1 MSRNTCFLLSE
12 GWIPR
17 KYWAMMTHKQRMLA
31 AVRGEMPDHLPYA
44 PRIDLWYNANSLND
58 TLPARH
64 RGKSRT
70 EIALSEG
77 WALHTVV
84 ADHLHQPD
92 PDAMLHR
99 ALGVHFMKEYVAH
112 FVFSGRVIID
122 VRREGDRTRIRYTT
136 AKGSITTRTV
146 YSQEMRR
153 SGTSIPWIEEHAV
166 KSPDDLRVLAHL
178 FENMDVT
185 PHYEPFKT
193 HQTAVGENGLP
204 VTSFT
209 VAAGPVHHIQKY
221 FFDATDFFH
230 YYRDHQPEILYL
242 ADALAPLYEKALRIV
257 AESPAEVIQWGSNF
271 DEMLTFPPMFAQHF
285 VPWIRKAKD
294 VLGPKNIRV
303 LCHTDGENQGLL
315 DLIRDSGTDVAEA
328 VCPAPMTKVSLRE
341 YYRRWG
347 DRITIF
353 GGVPSNLLLPQLTP
367 DDQFKSFM
375 DQLFTGIGN
384 GSRFIVG
391 IADTTPPDA
400 DFERLVRIGDWVREK
415 GRLPL
420 AAGAFNPLDTEAAAE
435 VLAKK
440 PTAAPG
446 PQDARFAKIRQA
458 VLDGRERELIEQVRE
473 LLTQKIAPKDIIDL
487 GMVAAMDTLN
497 QSFKDGTVFIPEVL
511 VSARAMNA
519 AVLFLE
525 PYLADTDKRRGGR
538 ILIGTVRGDLHD
550 IGKNMVATLLRG
562 VGFNVVDLGIN
573 VAADVFVRKVNE
585 ERPQVLALSALLTT
599 TMPEMGKVISALSQ
613 AGARRAVK
621 VIVGGAPVNQRFAN
635 DIAADGYARDAAE
648 AIDLVRRLIG

>member
-1 MSRNTCFLLSE
+1 MLTHRQRLL
-12 GWIPR
+12 
-17 KYWAMMTHKQRMLA
+17 M
-31 AVRGEMPDHLPYA
+31 AVRGEMPDCIPYA

-112 FVFSGRVIID
+112 FAFSGRVKID
-122 VRREGDRTRIRYTT
+122 VQREGDRTRIRYAT
-136 AKGSITTRTV
+136 AKGSITTCTV

-153 SGTSIPWIEEHAV
+153 SGTSVPWIEEHAV
-166 KSPDDLRVLAHL
+166 KSPEDLKVLAHL
-178 FENMDVT
+178 FENMDVA
-185 PHYEPFKT
+185 PHYEPFKA
-193 HQTAVGENGLP
+193 HQAAVGENGLP

-221 FFDATDFFH
+221 FFYATEYFH
-230 YYRDHQPEILYL
+230 YYRDHLAEVLYL

-271 DEMLTFPPMFAQHF
+271 DEMLTFPPMFARHF
-285 VPWIRKAKD
+285 VPWIRKAKE
-294 VLGPKNIRV
+294 VLGPKNIRI
-303 LCHTDGENQGLL
+303 LCHTDGENQGLM

-328 VCPAPMTKVSLRE
+328 VCPAPMTKVTLQE
-341 YYRRWG
+341 YYRRWA

-367 DDQFKSFM
+367 DGQFNDFM
-375 DQLFTGIGN
+375 DRLFTGIGN
-384 GSRFIVG
+384 GARFILG

-400 DFERLVRIGDWVREK
+400 DFERLVRIGDMVREK

-420 AAGAFNPLDTEAAAE
+420 EAGAFNPVDTEAAAE
-435 VLAKK
+435 VVAKW
-440 PTAAPG
+440 PTAAP
-446 PQDARFAKIRQA
+446 PPRDARFEKIRRA
-458 VLDGRERELIEQVRE
+458 VLDGQEQQLIEQVRE
-473 LLTQKIAPKDIIDL
+473 LLAQNVAPKDIIDR

-511 VSARAMNA
+511 VAARAMNA

-525 PYLADTDKRRGGR
+525 PYLADTDKRGGGK

-550 IGKNMVATLLRG
+550 IGKNMVATMLRG
-562 VGFNVVDLGIN
+562 VGFQVVDLGIN
-573 VAADVFVRKVNE
+573 VTADVFVKNVIA

-599 TMPEMGKVISALSQ
+599 TMPEMGKVIRALSQ
-613 AGARRAVK
+613 TGVRKAVN
-621 VIVGGAPVNQRFAN
+621 VIVGGAPVNRNFAG
-635 DIAADGYARDAAE
+635 DIGADGYAKDAAE
-648 AIDLVRRLIG
+648 AIDLVRNLVRRSAAGATLRS